1 MITTEKF
8 EKGCHVTINRRRAP
22 SSTISRAKK
31 LDGHANEDDYAHL
44 IGGKTLGGTQKSDV
58 RDSSGLLHSVKSGKK
73 WQVFLYGYERISNSK
88 SLKVLKPCLDA
99 FSTNP
104 EDYFVDRIKCIEFK
118 EDYVAKHGRTKAKL
132 LSNEEVSKALGK
144 NLYIQSKENLAKS
157 TSLVCN
163 ALEDKMFLR
172 EFLTEAL
179 FNNQEVDFLAIRD
192 DTYLKDKK
200 FRVFER
206 EEVIEILTQKLE
218 PFVSQAGKVP
228 EDYNVASQKTLLCYK
243 KENGKNKNIVEI
255 EIRND
260 SSMHYRQVRFN
271 MYSRDTLYLLLKELD
286 RKPSKQLNKLVTAY
300 GSALN
305 KLTK

>member
-1 MITTEKF
+1 L
-8 EKGCHVTINRRRAP
+8 
-22 SSTISRAKK
+22 ISRAKK
-31 LDGHANEDDYAHL
+31 IDGHLNEDNFADL

-58 RDSSGLLHSVKSGKK
+58 RDSNGLLHSVKSGKK
-73 WQVFLYGYERISNSK
+73 WQVFLYGYDRISKSK
-88 SLKVLKPCLDA
+88 SLKILKPCLDA
-99 FSTNP
+99 FCKNP
-104 EDYFVDRIKCIEFK
+104 EEYFEDRIKCIEFK
-118 EDYVAKHGRTKAKL
+118 EKYISKHGRAKAKL
-132 LSNEEVSKALGK
+132 LSNTEVSGALGE

-157 TSLVCN
+157 TSMVCN

-172 EFLTEAL
+172 EFLMEAL

-200 FRVFER
+200 FRIFER
-206 EEVIEILTQKLE
+206 EEVIEILSQKLE
-218 PFVSQAGKVP
+218 PAVSQAGKVP

-260 SSMHYRQVRFN
+260 SSTHYRQVRFN

-286 RKPSKQLNKLVTAY
+286 GKPSKLIKESVIAY
-300 GSALN
+300 GRAVS
-305 KLTK
+305 KFSE